1 MNKLLPKLKSKVFM
15 PRLNN
20 ANIPI
25 LWTNNNNESYN
36 TVIKQSQNW
45 AVLKLPSL
53 IDKLRELEL
62 ESDQTIDPRGSLHGQ
77 GSFELAAQSK
87 KLLN

>member
-1 MNKLLPKLKSKVFM
+1 M

-25 LWTNNNNESYN
+25 LWTNNIKESYN
-36 TVIKQSQNW
+36 NVIKQSQNW
-45 AVLKLPSL
+45 AVLKLPAL
-53 IDKLRELEL
+53 IDKLQEL
-62 ESDQTIDPRGSLHGQ
+62 ESDQTIDLKGSLHGQ
-77 GSFELAAQSK
+77 GFFELAAQSK